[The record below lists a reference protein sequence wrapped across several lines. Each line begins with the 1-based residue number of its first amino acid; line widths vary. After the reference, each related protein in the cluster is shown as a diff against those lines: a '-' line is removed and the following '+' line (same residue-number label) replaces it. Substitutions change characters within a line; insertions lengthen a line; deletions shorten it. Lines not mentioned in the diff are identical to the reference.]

1 MKCMGWS
8 RKALSMSVA
17 IALLVTYSMVAM
29 ASAGNVA
36 GELTVIGGNSTG
48 ETSFVTV
55 NGEVAKS
62 GRTVFSS
69 STISTPEGMGA
80 IINFGKAGKIQLAPN
95 TVFTISADGKSI
107 SGDLS
112 AGSLTVLN
120 AEQSVPVTIS
130 TGEIVNVNAGETAS
144 ANSGSASKK
153 PAPRIAGLNAWVFA
167 AIVGGVIAAVIIA
180 TTAGNND
187 QPVIS
192 PVR

>member
-1 MKCMGWS
+1 MKCIGWR
-8 RKALSMSVA
+8 RKALSMSATV
-17 IALLVTYSMVAM
+17 ALLVTYSMVAM
-29 ASAGNVA
+29 ASAGNIA
-36 GELTVIGGNSTG
+36 GELTVVDGNSNG
-48 ETSFVTV
+48 ENLFVSV
-55 NGEVAKS
+55 NGEAAKS

-69 STISTPEGMGA
+69 STVSTPEGMGA

-95 TVFTISADGKSI
+95 TVFTVLSDGKST

-120 AEQSVPVTIS
+120 AAQVVPVTIS

-144 ANSGSASKK
+144 ANSGSAAKNRTR
-153 PAPRIAGLNAWVFA
+153 RIYGLNAWVFA
-167 AIVGGVIAAVIIA
+167 AILGGVIAAVIIA

>member
-17 IALLVTYSMVAM
+17 AALLVTYSMVAM
-29 ASAGNVA
+29 ASAGNAA
-36 GELTVIGGNSTG
+36 GELTVIGGSSTG

-55 NGEVAKS
+55 NGEAAKS

-95 TVFTISADGKSI
+95 TVFTVSADGKSI

-120 AEQSVPVTIS
+120 AAQSVPVTIS

-144 ANSGSASKK
+144 ANSGNASKK
-153 PAPRIAGLNAWVFA
+153 PTPRIAGINAWVFA

-187 QPVIS
+187 VPVLS

>member
-17 IALLVTYSMVAM
+17 VALLVTYSMVAM
-29 ASAGNVA
+29 ASAGNAA
-36 GELTVIGGNSTG
+36 GELTVIGGSSTG

-55 NGEVAKS
+55 NGEAAKS

-80 IINFGKAGKIQLAPN
+80 ILNFGKAGKIQLAPN
-95 TVFTISADGKSI
+95 TVFTVSADGKSI

-120 AEQSVPVTIS
+120 AAQSVPVTIS

-144 ANSGSASKK
+144 ANSGNASKK
-153 PAPRIAGLNAWVFA
+153 PTPRIAGINAWVFA

-187 QPVIS
+187 VPVLS

>member
-8 RKALSMSVA
+8 RKALSMSVTA
-17 IALLVTYSMVAM
+17 ALLVTYSMVAM
-29 ASAGNVA
+29 GSTGNAA

-69 STISTPEGMGA
+69 STLSTPEGMGA
-80 IINFGKAGKIQLAPN
+80 IINFGKAGKIQLSPN
-95 TVFTISADGKSI
+95 TVFTVLSDGKSI

-112 AGSLTVLN
+112 AGNLTVLSASQN
-120 AEQSVPVTIS
+120 VPVTIS
-130 TGEIVNVNAGETAS
+130 TGEVVNVNAGETAS
-144 ANSGSASKK
+144 ANSANAAKK
-153 PAPRIAGLNAWVFA
+153 PTPRIAGINAWVFA
-167 AIVGGVIAAVIIA
+167 AIVGGVVAAVIIA
-180 TTAGNND
+180 TTVGNND
-187 QPVIS
+187 NTVIS

>member
-1 MKCMGWS
+1 MGWS

-17 IALLVTYSMVAM
+17 VALLVTYSMVAM
-29 ASAGNVA
+29 ASAGNAA
-36 GELTVIGGNSTG
+36 GELTVIGGSSTG

-55 NGEVAKS
+55 NGEAAKS

-80 IINFGKAGKIQLAPN
+80 ISNFGKAGKIQLAPN
-95 TVFTISADGKSI
+95 TVFTVSADGKSI

-120 AEQSVPVTIS
+120 AAQSVPVTIS

-144 ANSGSASKK
+144 ANSGNASKK
-153 PAPRIAGLNAWVFA
+153 PTPRIAGINAWVFA

-187 QPVIS
+187 VPVLS

>member
-17 IALLVTYSMVAM
+17 VALLVTYSMVAM
-29 ASAGNVA
+29 ASAGNAA
-36 GELTVIGGNSTG
+36 GELTVIGGSSTG

-55 NGEVAKS
+55 NGEAAKS

-95 TVFTISADGKSI
+95 TVFTVSADGKSI

-120 AEQSVPVTIS
+120 AAQSVPVTIS

-144 ANSGSASKK
+144 ANSGNASKK
-153 PAPRIAGLNAWVFA
+153 PTPRIAGINAWVFA

-187 QPVIS
+187 NTVIS

>member
-1 MKCMGWS
+1 MGWS

-17 IALLVTYSMVAM
+17 AALLVTYSMVAM
-29 ASAGNVA
+29 ASAGNAA
-36 GELTVIGGNSTG
+36 GELTVIGGSSTG

-55 NGEVAKS
+55 NGEAAKS

-95 TVFTISADGKSI
+95 TVFTVSADGKSI

-120 AEQSVPVTIS
+120 AAQSVPVTIS

-144 ANSGSASKK
+144 ANSGNASKK
-153 PAPRIAGLNAWVFA
+153 PTPRIAGINAWVFA

-187 QPVIS
+187 VPVLS

>member
-1 MKCMGWS
+1 MGWS
-8 RKALSMSVA
+8 RKVLSMSVA

-29 ASAGNVA
+29 ASAGNAA
-36 GELTVIGGNSTG
+36 GELTVIGGSSTG

-55 NGEVAKS
+55 NGEAAKS

-95 TVFTISADGKSI
+95 TVFTVSADGKSI

-120 AEQSVPVTIS
+120 AAQSVPVTIS

-153 PAPRIAGLNAWVFA
+153 PTPHIAGINAWVFA

-187 QPVIS
+187 QAVIS